1 MNSIV
6 VPYTG
11 IISLWS
17 CRGIFLPTPFCSLSN
32 TQVVEDISPGVSES
46 EHEDSTSENETPDSK
61 EQSVVSNA
69 PSMSLQ
75 GLRPLNNTGNH
86 DSKMREQY
94 PALLSSLPHSLTGHS
109 ILIVMLF
116 TNL

>member
-1 MNSIV
+1 MNSIL
-6 VPYTG
+6 VPHTG
-11 IISLWS
+11 IISLLS

-32 TQVVEDISPGVSES
+32 IQVDEDISPGVSES
-46 EHEDSTSENETPDSK
+46 EHEDSTSENETPNSK

-86 DSKMREQY
+86 DSKMREQF

-109 ILIVMLF
+109 ILIEMLF